1 MTKYSE
7 KLVDKIASMIEEDY
21 YTITQICE
29 IVGISRKVFYQWR
42 NEKPAFKQALI
53 NAEEAREDRIR
64 ILARKALRHN
74 LEGITKI
81 ETKKVYIPDKEN
93 ENSEKL
99 ILKEYVV
106 KEKRCESD
114 ASVINNTLQN
124 KKEINSERG
133 IAKEL
138 SDTFSVYVQNETTK
152 EQVKVLEDKKKM
164 QKNLLVTPD
173 K

>member
-1 MTKYSE
+1 MAKYSE
-7 KLVDKIASMIEEDY
+7 KLVDKIVNMIEEDY

-42 NEKPAFKQALI
+42 NEKPEFKQELI
-53 NAEEAREDRIR
+53 NAEDAREDRIR
-64 ILARKALRHN
+64 ILARKALRNN

-81 ETKKVYIPDKEN
+81 ETKKVYIPDKDN
-93 ENSEKL
+93 ENSDNL

-124 KKEINSERG
+124 KREINSAQNVAR
-133 IAKEL
+133 EL
-138 SDTFSVYVQNETTK
+138 SDTFSVYVQDENTK
-152 EQVKVLEDKKKM
+152 EHVKVLGYNKKSEERP
-164 QKNLLVTPD
+164 LVKPN